1 MLFKVLPICL
11 KKKGQSRFFPLGHV
25 WSQIFNGGQ
34 MATSSRILPTDVSGR
49 LGRKLLLWILLGS
62 TVFTVL
68 GTVVQLT
75 FDYRNDREAM
85 LSQLEQIR
93 TSRLSSLT
101 SALWHLDEVQIL
113 VQLEGV
119 LEMRDMM
126 YAEVITPE
134 GIRHFRGVQAEE
146 KNLIVRKYPLQYRV
160 LDRIDM
166 IGTLV
171 VAADKSA
178 LWRRLL
184 DKSLV
189 IGITQGVQIF
199 LVAILVVFIFYM
211 LVTRHLRRM
220 ALYTSGLTIDR
231 LQEPLLLDK
240 SSKWPDEIDIVVRA
254 FNDMRENLLR
264 DIKQR
269 ENAEKKLKEAEGYI
283 RNILDSMPSIL
294 VSVDVDGRITQWNQQ
309 AVLKTGVSVE
319 DAMGR
324 QVADVFPGA
333 PVSMDQIRAAV
344 NTNLPVKIPKVP
356 RMNEDVVTEYVDVT
370 VYPLT
375 TNNAQGAVIR
385 IDDATERVRLEEMLI
400 QSEKMISVG
409 GLAAGMAHEI
419 NNPLAGI
426 LQNGQVIRN
435 RISPE
440 LPANR
445 KLAEELG
452 TDMELISAYFERRGC
467 LRMMDS
473 IMDSGL
479 RAARIVEN
487 MLSFSRKNN
496 LRMAEVDIPALLDR
510 TLELAANDYDLK
522 KQYDFRKIRI
532 EREYEENLPLVHCE
546 ESKIQQVFFNL
557 IRNGAQAMGSQDRPP
572 CFILRVMSAGTEV
585 RIEIEDNGPG
595 MSEELRKRVFEP
607 FFTTKRVGE
616 GTGLGLSVSYFLIVE
631 NHGGRIDVESSPG
644 KGSVFIIHLPL
655 TPVDK
660 TTGGAL

>member
-1 MLFKVLPICL
+1 
-11 KKKGQSRFFPLGHV
+11 
-25 WSQIFNGGQ
+25 

-68 GTVVQLT
+68 GTVAQLT

-85 LSQLEQIR
+85 LAQLEQIR

-134 GIRHFRGVQAEE
+134 GIRYFRGAQAEE

-240 SSKWPDEIDIVVRA
+240 SSSRPDEIDIVVRA

-269 ENAEKKLKEAEGYI
+269 EDAEKKLKDAEGYI

-309 AVLKTGVSVE
+309 AVLKTGVSVK

-324 QVADVFPGA
+324 QVADVFPGV
-333 PVSMDQIRAAV
+333 PVSMEQIRAAV
-344 NTNLPVKIPKVP
+344 STNLAVKIPKVP
-356 RMNEDVVTEYVDVT
+356 RKKEDVVVEYVDVT

-452 TDMELISAYFERRGC
+452 TDMELISTYFERRGC

-532 EREYEENLPLVHCE
+532 EREYEENLPLVRCE

-557 IRNGAQAMGSQDRPP
+557 IRNGAQAMGSQDRLPL
-572 CFILRVMSAGTEV
+572 FILRVMSAGKEV

-655 TPVDK
+655 TPVEK
-660 TTGGAL
+660 TAGGAS

>member
-1 MLFKVLPICL
+1 MPGVK
-11 KKKGQSRFFPLGHV
+11 FF
-25 WSQIFNGGQ
+25 SGGQ
-34 MATSSRILPTDVSGR
+34 MATSSLILSTEVSGR
-49 LGRKLLLWILLGS
+49 LGRKLLFWILLGS
-62 TVFTVL
+62 TLFTVL

-75 FDYRNDREAM
+75 FDYRNDKDAM
-85 LSQLEQIR
+85 LAQLEQIR

-101 SALWHLDEVQIL
+101 SALWHLDEAQVL

-119 LEMRDMM
+119 LEMRDIM

-134 GIRHFRGVQAEE
+134 GIRYFRGQQAEE
-146 KNLIVRKYPLQYRV
+146 KNLYVRKFPLQYRAM
-160 LDRIDM
+160 DRIDL
-166 IGTLV
+166 IGTLI

-178 LWRRLL
+178 LQRRLR
-184 DKSLV
+184 DKILV

-199 LVAILVVFIFYM
+199 LVAVLVVFIFYV

-231 LQEPLLLDK
+231 LQEPLSLDK
-240 SSKWPDEIDIVVRA
+240 TSSKPDEIDIVVRA

-264 DIKQR
+264 DIKHR
-269 ENAEKKLKEAEGYI
+269 EKAEKKLKEAEGYI

-294 VSVDVDGRITQWNQQ
+294 ISVDVDGRVTQWNQQ
-309 AVLKTGVSVE
+309 AVLRTGVSVE
-319 DAMGR
+319 DAMGNP
-324 QVADVFPGA
+324 VTEVCPKA

-344 NTNLPVKIPKVP
+344 SSGLPVKIPKVP
-356 RMNEDVVTEYVDVT
+356 RKQEDVVEYMDVT

-375 TNNAQGAVIR
+375 TNNVQGAVIR

-435 RISPE
+435 RMSPE

-452 TDMELISAYFERRGC
+452 TDMALIHGYFERRGC

-487 MLSFSRKNN
+487 MLSFSRKNT
-496 LRMAEVDIPALLDR
+496 LRMAEVDICALLDR
-510 TLELAANDYDLK
+510 TIELAANDYDLK

-532 EREYEENLPLVHCE
+532 VREYEENLPLVCCE
-546 ESKIQQVFFNL
+546 ESKVQQVFFNL
-557 IRNGAQAMGSQDRPP
+557 IRNGAQAMGSQDRPS
-572 CFILRVMSAGTEV
+572 CFILRVMSAGKEV

-644 KGSVFIIHLPL
+644 KGAVFIIHLPL
-655 TPVDK
+655 TPADQNA
-660 TTGGAL
+660 GGAS

>member
-1 MLFKVLPICL
+1 MPGVK
-11 KKKGQSRFFPLGHV
+11 FF
-25 WSQIFNGGQ
+25 SGGQ
-34 MATSSRILPTDVSGR
+34 MATSSRILSTDVSGR
-49 LGRKLLLWILLGS
+49 LGRKLLFWILLGS
-62 TVFTVL
+62 TVFTLL
-68 GTVVQLT
+68 GTAVQLT
-75 FDYRNDREAM
+75 FDYRNDKEAM
-85 LSQLEQIR
+85 LAQLEQIR

-101 SALWHLDEVQIL
+101 SALWHLDEAQVL
-113 VQLEGV
+113 VQLEGI
-119 LEMRDMM
+119 LEMRDIM

-134 GIRHFRGVQAEE
+134 GIRYFRGKQAEE
-146 KNLIVRKYPLQYRV
+146 KNLYVQKFPLQYRA
-160 LDRIDM
+160 LERIDL
-166 IGTLV
+166 IGTLI

-178 LWRRLL
+178 LQRRLR
-184 DKSLV
+184 DKILV

-199 LVAILVVFIFYM
+199 LVAVLVVFIFYM

-231 LQEPLLLDK
+231 LQEPLSLDK
-240 SSKWPDEIDIVVRA
+240 TSSTPDEIDIVVRA

-264 DIKQR
+264 DITHR
-269 ENAEKKLKEAEGYI
+269 EKAEQKLKEAEGYI

-294 VSVDVDGRITQWNQQ
+294 ISVDVDGRVTQWNQQ

-324 QVADVFPGA
+324 RVTDVCPNA
-333 PVSMDQIRAAV
+333 PVSMDQVRAAV
-344 NTNLPVKIPKVP
+344 SSGLPVKIPKVP
-356 RMNEDVVTEYVDVT
+356 RKKEDMVEYMDVT

-375 TNNAQGAVIR
+375 TNNVQGAVIR

-435 RISPE
+435 RMSPE

-452 TDMELISAYFERRGC
+452 TDMALIHDYFERRGC

-487 MLSFSRKNN
+487 MLSFSRKNT
-496 LRMAEVDIPALLDR
+496 LRMAEVDICGLLDR

-532 EREYEENLPLVHCE
+532 VREYEENLPLVCCE

-572 CFILRVMSAGTEV
+572 CFILRVMKAGKEV

-655 TPVDK
+655 VPADQNA
-660 TTGGAL
+660 GGAS

>member
-1 MLFKVLPICL
+1 MT
-11 KKKGQSRFFPLGHV
+11 
-25 WSQIFNGGQ
+25 
-34 MATSSRILPTDVSGR
+34 TSSRILRTDVSGR
-49 LGRKLLLWILLGS
+49 LGRKLLLWVLLGS
-62 TVFTVL
+62 TLFTVL
-68 GTVVQLT
+68 GTMVQLT
-75 FDYRNDREAM
+75 IDYRKDKDEM

-93 TSRLSSLT
+93 TSRVSSLT

-119 LEMRDMM
+119 LELRDMRF
-126 YAEVITPE
+126 AEVITPE
-134 GIRHFRGVQAEE
+134 GIRFFRGERADEAT
-146 KNLIVRKYPLQYRV
+146 LMVRKFPLQYRT
-160 LDRIDM
+160 LDRIDH
-166 IGTLV
+166 IGTLIV
-171 VAADKSA
+171 GADEGA
-178 LWRRLL
+178 LQRRLL
-184 DKSLV
+184 DKILIIV
-189 IGITQGVQIF
+189 ITQGVQIF
-199 LVAILVVFIFYM
+199 LVAVLIVFIFYM

-231 LQEPLLLDK
+231 LQETLTLDK
-240 SSKWPDEIDIVVRA
+240 SSSKPDEIDIVVRA

-269 ENAEKKLKEAEGYI
+269 EDAEKKLKDAEGYI

-309 AVLKTGVSVE
+309 AVLKTGMPPEMVQ
-319 DAMGR
+319 GR
-324 QVADVFPGA
+324 PLAEVFPQA
-333 PVSMDQIRAAV
+333 PVSMDQIWAAIDS
-344 NTNLPVKIPKVP
+344 NLPVKIAKAP
-356 RMNEDVVTEYVDVT
+356 RARGDLLEYSDVT

-375 TNNAQGAVIR
+375 TNDVVQGAVIR
-385 IDDATERVRLEEMLI
+385 IDDATERVRIEEVLI
-400 QSEKMISVG
+400 QSEKMASVG

-435 RISPE
+435 RISPD

-452 TDMELISAYFERRGC
+452 VDMNLVHAYFERRGL

-473 IMDSGL
+473 IMDSGM

-487 MLSFSRKNN
+487 MLSFSRKNS
-496 LRMAEVDIPALLDR
+496 LSLGEVDIPALLDR

-522 KQYDFRKIRI
+522 KKYDFRKIRI
-532 EREYEENLPLVHCE
+532 VREYEPGLPLVLCE

-557 IRNGAQAMGSQDRPP
+557 IRNAAQAMASQDLPP
-572 CFILRVMSAGTEV
+572 CFTLRVMGGDGEV

-595 MSEELRKRVFEP
+595 MTEELRKRVFEP

-616 GTGLGLSVSYFLIVE
+616 GTGLGLSVSYFLVVE
-631 NHGGRIDVESSPG
+631 NHGGRIEVESTPG

-655 TPVDK
+655 IPALQSV
-660 TTGGAL
+660 GGAE

>member
-1 MLFKVLPICL
+1 MCIKR
-11 KKKGQSRFFPLGHV
+11 KGKSRDFSAWHV
-25 WSQIFNGGQ
+25 RGNLLSGGQ
-34 MATSSRILPTDVSGR
+34 MAHSSRILRTDVSGR
-49 LGRKLLLWILLGS
+49 LGRKLLVWIVLGS
-62 TVFTVL
+62 ILFMML

-75 FDYRNDREAM
+75 IDYRKDREIM
-85 LSQLEQIR
+85 LLQLEQIR

-101 SALWHLDEVQIL
+101 NALWHLDEVQIL

-119 LEMRDMM
+119 LDLRDMM
-126 YAEVITPE
+126 YAEVVTPE
-134 GIRHFRGVQAEE
+134 GISFFRGQRADE
-146 KNLIVRKYPLQYRV
+146 KNLIVRKFPLQYKA
-160 LDRIDM
+160 LDRIDH
-166 IGTLV
+166 IGTLI
-171 VAADKSA
+171 VAVDKSA
-178 LWRRLL
+178 LQRRLL
-184 DKSLV
+184 DKILIIV
-189 IGITQGVQIF
+189 ITQGVQIL
-199 LVAILVVFIFYM
+199 LVAVLIVFIFYL

-220 ALYTSGLTIDR
+220 AVYTSSLTIDR
-231 LQEPLLLDK
+231 LQEPLCLDK
-240 SSKWPDEIDIVVRA
+240 SSSKPDEIDIVVRA
-254 FNDMRENLLR
+254 FNDMRENLLK

-269 ENAEKKLKEAEGYI
+269 EVAEKKLKDAEGYI

-294 VSVDVDGRITQWNQQ
+294 ISVDVEGRVTQWNQQ
-309 AVLKTGVSVE
+309 AVLRTGVPVE
-319 DAMGR
+319 QAVGR
-324 QVADVFPGA
+324 LFSEVCPQA
-333 PVSMDQIRAAV
+333 PVSMEQIASAV
-344 NTNLPVKIPKVP
+344 ESALPVKISKVP
-356 RMNEDVVTEYVDVT
+356 RKDGDVIEYVDVT
-370 VYPLT
+370 VYPLAT
-375 TNNAQGAVIR
+375 GNVRGAVIR

-426 LQNGQVIRN
+426 LQNGQVIKN
-435 RISPE
+435 RISPD

-452 TDMELISAYFERRGC
+452 TDMALVHAYFERRGC

-496 LRMAEVDIPALLDR
+496 LHMAEVDISSLLDR

-522 KQYDFRKIRI
+522 KQYDFRKIKI
-532 EREYEENLPLVHCE
+532 VKEYDADLPMVCCE
-546 ESKIQQVFFNL
+546 ESKIQQVFYNL
-557 IRNGAQAMGSQDRPP
+557 IRNGAQAMAGQERPAS
-572 CFILRVMSAGTEV
+572 FILRVMREGDEV

-616 GTGLGLSVSYFLIVE
+616 GTGLGLSVSYFLVVE
-631 NHGGRIDVESSPG
+631 NHGGRIDVESTPD

-655 TPVDK
+655 KPAAQNV
-660 TTGGAL
+660 GGAV

>member
-1 MLFKVLPICL
+1 
-11 KKKGQSRFFPLGHV
+11 
-25 WSQIFNGGQ
+25 

-134 GIRHFRGVQAEE
+134 GIRYFRGAQAEE
-146 KNLIVRKYPLQYRV
+146 KNLIVRKFPLQYRV

-240 SSKWPDEIDIVVRA
+240 SSSRPDEIDIVVRA

-269 ENAEKKLKEAEGYI
+269 EDAEKKLKEAEGYI

-319 DAMGR
+319 AAMGR
-324 QVADVFPGA
+324 QVTDVFPGA
-333 PVSMDQIRAAV
+333 PVSMEQIRAAV

-356 RMNEDVVTEYVDVT
+356 RKNEDVVVEYVDVT
-370 VYPLT
+370 VYPLM
-375 TNNAQGAVIR
+375 TNDVQGAVIR

-452 TDMELISAYFERRGC
+452 TDMELISTYFERRGC

-572 CFILRVMSAGTEV
+572 CFILRVMGAGTEV

-660 TTGGAL
+660 TIGGAS

>member
-1 MLFKVLPICL
+1 MLFKVLSMCL
-11 KKKGQSRFFPLGHV
+11 KWKGQSRNFPLGHAR
-25 WSQIFNGGQ
+25 SQTFSGGQ

-62 TVFTVL
+62 TLFTVL

-75 FDYRNDREAM
+75 FDYRNDRHAM

-93 TSRLSSLT
+93 TSRLSGLT

-113 VQLEGV
+113 VQLEGI
-119 LEMRDMM
+119 LEMRDIM
-126 YAEVITPE
+126 YAEVLTPE
-134 GIRHFRGVQAEE
+134 GIRYFRGVQAEE
-146 KNLIVRKYPLQYRV
+146 KNLFVRKFPLQYKV

-166 IGTLV
+166 IGTLI

-178 LWRRLL
+178 LQRRLL
-184 DKSLV
+184 DKILV

-220 ALYTSGLTIDR
+220 ARYTAGLTIDR

-240 SSKWPDEIDIVVRA
+240 PSSTPDEIDIVVRA

-269 ENAEKKLKEAEGYI
+269 EEAEKKLKEAEGYI

-294 VSVDVDGRITQWNQQ
+294 VSVDVDGRVTQWNQQ

-319 DAMGR
+319 EAVGR
-324 QVADVFPGA
+324 PFTQVCPGA
-333 PVSMDQIRAAV
+333 PVSMEQIRAAV
-344 NTNLPVKIPKVP
+344 NTNLSVKIPKVP
-356 RMNEDVVTEYVDVT
+356 QKEEDVVTEYVDVT

-385 IDDATERVRLEEMLI
+385 IDDVTERVRLEEMLI

-452 TDMELISAYFERRGC
+452 ADMDLIHAYFERRGC

-496 LRMAEVDIPALLDR
+496 LRMAEIDIRSLLDR

-532 EREYEENLPLVHCE
+532 VREYEENLPLVCCE

-557 IRNGAQAMGSQDRPP
+557 IRNGAQAMGSNGRPP
-572 CFILRVMSAGTEV
+572 CFILRVMSAGSEV